1 MPRPIRHPR
10 DSIILEYSHSFS
22 SGPQA
27 SSTPTQD
34 PSNITWVS
42 DLSPIATSTSKKKT
56 VMQEDTSPD
65 PFGFQEIRGI
75 RSTFKTIHSELSP
88 KNLETS
94 EKETSSDSL
103 SSQEENL
110 SSRSTDEEEDLKLP
124 SRKKSARIKPKDLK
138 YEESEDEELP
148 KKRRYTRK
156 YQNITE
162 NIREEKEIYEKDINT
177 YDSKKQTMSSKDI
190 IEYFREVDKFEL
202 DVEDVPADYTSEN

>member
-42 DLSPIATSTSKKKT
+42 DLSPIGTSASNKNT
-56 VMQEDTSPD
+56 VIQEDTSPD
-65 PFGFQEIRGI
+65 PFGFREIRGI
-75 RSTFKTIHSELSP
+75 RPTFRAIHSKPSP
-88 KNLETS
+88 KDLEIC

-103 SSQEENL
+103 SSQEKSPSL
-110 SSRSTDEEEDLKLP
+110 RSTDDEEHLKL
-124 SRKKSARIKPKDLK
+124 SSKKKSTGIKPKDLK
-138 YEESEDEELP
+138 YEENKNNELP

-156 YQNITE
+156 DQNLTK
-162 NIREEKEIYEKDINT
+162 NIEEEEIYKKDINT
-177 YDSKKQTMSSKDI
+177 DGFKKQTMSSKDI